1 MLLLKIVVSLLFVA
15 GLPSLIFAQDG
26 LSEILKAYPNWQT
39 NFNKSTIDLSE
50 LISGGPPKDG
60 IPAIFTPKFETQ
72 VEASDWMADNE
83 PVIAL
88 EIDGEAKAYPLS
100 ILIWHEIANDNVG
113 GVPVLVSF
121 CPLCYSAI
129 VYDRRVNGIEPH
141 FGVSGLLRHSDMI
154 MYDNATESYW
164 QQFTGDAI
172 VGDMVGATLELIP
185 SQIISFKQFK
195 DAYPNGVV
203 LSKETGYKRKY
214 GMNPYVGYDDI
225 DQKPFLYRNDIDERL
240 PPNEKVIAIMIGD
253 VYKAYPYSI
262 TTEEHV
268 IMDDVGSVKIA
279 VFHGEGAVSALDDQ
293 IISYS
298 KEVGS
303 TGVFNRVIDDTT
315 LTFKYNDG
323 YFYDN
328 ETGSKWN
335 ITGNAIDGAY
345 RGKKLGRIKHGDY
358 FAFAWFA
365 FRPETEIYTK

>member
-1 MLLLKIVVSLLFVA
+1 MKSLKIMWLFCLLIVISYST
-15 GLPSLIFAQDG
+15 LAQDG

-39 NFNKSTIDLSE
+39 NFNKRTIDLSE
-50 LISGGPPKDG
+50 LMSGGPPKDG
-60 IPAIFTPKFETQ
+60 IPAIFIPKFETQ
-72 VEASDWMADNE
+72 TEASDWLDDKE
-83 PVIAL
+83 PVISL
-88 EIDGEAKAYPLS
+88 EIDEEAKAYPLS
-100 ILIWHEIANDNVG
+100 ILIWHEIANDDVG
-113 GVPVLVSF
+113 GVPVVVSF
-121 CPLCYSAI
+121 CPLCY
-129 VYDRRVNGIEPH
+129 RPH

-195 DAYPNGVV
+195 DAYPNGIV
-203 LSKETGYKRKY
+203 LSIETGYKRKY

-240 PPNEKVIAIMIGD
+240 PPNEKVIAIMIDD

-303 TGVFNRVIDDTT
+303 TGVFNRVLDDKT

-323 YFYDN
+323 YFYDY

-335 ITGNAIDGAY
+335 ITGNAIDGTY

-365 FRPETEIYTK
+365 FRPETEIYAR

>member
-1 MLLLKIVVSLLFVA
+1 MNSLKIVWLLC
-15 GLPSLIFAQDG
+15 LLIVMSYTTFAQDG
-26 LSEILKAYPNWQT
+26 LAEILKAYPNWQT
-39 NFNKSTIDLSE
+39 NFDKKTIDLSE
-50 LISGGPPKDG
+50 LMSGGPPKDG
-60 IPAIFTPKFETQ
+60 IPAIFTPNFETQ
-72 VEASDWMADNE
+72 LEAGDWLSDNE

-113 GVPVLVSF
+113 GIPVLVSF

-129 VYDRRVNGIEPH
+129 VYDRRVNGIAPH

-164 QQFTGDAI
+164 QQFNGEAI
-172 VGDMVGATLELIP
+172 VGDMVEAILEFIP

-195 DAYPNGVV
+195 EAYPDAVV
-203 LSKETGYKRKY
+203 LSKETGFNRRY

-225 DQKPFLYRNDIDERL
+225 DQKPFLYKNDIDERL
-240 PPNEKVIAIMIGD
+240 PPNEKVIAIMIDD

-262 TTEEHV
+262 TTEKHV
-268 IMDDVGSVKIA
+268 ILDDVGRVKIA
-279 VFHGEGAVSALDDQ
+279 VFHSDGAVSALDDQ

-303 TGVFNRVIDDTT
+303 TGVFNRVLDDIT

-335 ITGNAIDGAY
+335 ITGKAIDGNY
-345 RGKKLGRIKHGDY
+345 RGRRLERIKHGDF

-365 FRPETEIYTK
+365 FRTETKIYIK